1 MATEAK
7 TPTISRRVQRGHGI
21 TGLAVELS
29 LIHMF
34 HLSLLRGEAKKFLE
48 DAKEGRAKI
57 GQAEFITSEMLKILD
72 YFCQED
78 FKHPMD
84 PTIWEVPKADNEL

>member
-7 TPTISRRVQRGHGI
+7 TPTISRRVQRGHGV

-34 HLSLLRGEAKKFLE
+34 HLSLLRGEGKQFLAE
-48 DAKEGRAKI
+48 VKEGRGKLP
-57 GQAEFITSEMLKILD
+57 QAEFIVSEMMKILE

-84 PTIWEVPKADNEL
+84 PTIWDLPKADNEL